1 MLYTIEKE
9 HQHYR
14 ELIKT
19 DDRCDR
25 CGAEAYHRAIK
36 TIDEQLLEILLCGH
50 HFRSNSYELGLNG
63 WLIQTKIEE

>member
-1 MLYTIEKE
+1 MMYTVEKE

-14 ELIKT
+14 ELKKT

-25 CGAEAYHRAIK
+25 CGVEAQHRAIK
-36 TIDEQLLEILLCGH
+36 LIDDRLLEILLCGH

-63 WLIQTKIEE
+63 WLIQSKTEE